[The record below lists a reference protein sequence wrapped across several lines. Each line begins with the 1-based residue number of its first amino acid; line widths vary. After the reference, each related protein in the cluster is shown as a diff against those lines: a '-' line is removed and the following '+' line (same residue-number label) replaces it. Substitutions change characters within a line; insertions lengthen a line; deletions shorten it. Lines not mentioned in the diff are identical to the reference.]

1 MYEWLPL
8 LCGFKKTSFKNNW
21 IILLI
26 IQTIT
31 PIGPET
37 ISLHCR
43 LHYSFSRATFTL
55 LSIDL
60 LFLAPCLHL
69 PAIMDLTSITDVS
82 RNKRTT
88 AADLGNSIH
97 WDLSIPFQET
107 IKTGDLLGKYPAPV
121 FSFSHWVVSDSLWPR
136 GLQHARLPCPSP
148 SPGTCSNSCPLNQWC
163 HQTISS
169 SVVPFSFCF
178 QSFPASGS
186 FLMTKFFASGGQS
199 IGASV
204 SPSVLPMNIQG
215 WFPLRL
221 YGLISCSPTLRSL
234 LQHPIGLEHLLKHE
248 VYKKETGTRSF
259 LKLFQGSHVAWLQG
273 HHKYE

>member
-37 ISLHCR
+37 ILLHCR

-69 PAIMDLTSITDVS
+69 PAIMDLTSITYVS

-121 FSFSHWVVSDSLWPR
+121 FLFSHWTVSDSLWPVDCSMP
-136 GLQHARLPCPSP
+136 GFPVFHHLLELSQTHVHWISDAIKPSHPLLSP
-148 SPGTCSNSCPLNQWC
+148 SLSAFNLSQ
-163 HQTISS
+163 HQ
-169 SVVPFSFCF
+169 
-178 QSFPASGS
+178 
-186 FLMTKFFASGGQS
+186 
-199 IGASV
+199 
-204 SPSVLPMNIQG
+204 
-215 WFPLRL
+215 
-221 YGLISCSPTLRSL
+221 GL
-234 LQHPIGLEHLLKHE
+234 
-248 VYKKETGTRSF
+248 F
-259 LKLFQGSHVAWLQG
+259 
-273 HHKYE
+273 